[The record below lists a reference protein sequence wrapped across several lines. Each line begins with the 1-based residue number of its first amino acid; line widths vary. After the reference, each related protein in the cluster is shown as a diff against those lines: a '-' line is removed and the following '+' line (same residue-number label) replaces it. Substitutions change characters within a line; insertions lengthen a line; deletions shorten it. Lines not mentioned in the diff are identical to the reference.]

1 MVSQGYVCMLCVCC
15 VCEAVYLG
23 LVNFME
29 WWLAR
34 AGGRSCG
41 SYFFF
46 INYFYFGCTGSSSWL
61 LNSSLP
67 APWKLLSLR
76 WRGLVAPQHV
86 GSYFPDQGLNL
97 CPLHWKVDS

>member
-1 MVSQGYVCMLCVCC
+1 MVSQGHVCVCC

-34 AGGRSCG
+34 AAGRSCG
-41 SYFFF
+41 SYFFL
-46 INYFYFGCTGSSSWL
+46 INCFYFGCTGSSSQRL
-61 LNSSLP
+61 GSSLL
-67 APWKLLSLR
+67 APCKLLSLW

-86 GSYFPDQGLNL
+86 GS
-97 CPLHWKVDS
+97 